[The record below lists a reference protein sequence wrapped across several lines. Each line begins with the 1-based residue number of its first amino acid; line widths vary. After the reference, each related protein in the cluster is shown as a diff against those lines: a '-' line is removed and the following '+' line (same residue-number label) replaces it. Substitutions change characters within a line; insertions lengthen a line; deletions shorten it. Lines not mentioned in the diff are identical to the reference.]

1 LHQNFNVVILKFTVG
16 IDIGGTNTKL
26 GLVDLN
32 GNLLKRVNFSTHS
45 HLNFIDYRT
54 LLNTAFEEVIR
65 EITVSDLLGVG
76 LGVPGANGKTGNV
89 PAAANIPFL
98 SALPLKNSLESFWN
112 LPVFV
117 AKDANAAA
125 LGEML
130 FGSAQGLENFILLTL
145 GTGLGSGL
153 VLNGKLISGANGLAA
168 EYGHSLLVKNG
179 RHCNCGQRG
188 CFETY
193 VSATGLKRTTLFF
206 LSNANNISIL
216 RDIPPSQLNAQK
228 IAEAAAQG
236 DEIAKKAIN
245 QTAKWLG
252 LKMVDLVVL
261 TDPEAIILAGG
272 LTNIGD
278 YFLQI
283 ARDSLESNVLPMYK
297 GKVKVDYSS
306 LGSDEAAI
314 IGAASLVLQ
323 QKW

>member
-1 LHQNFNVVILKFTVG
+1 LKCTVG

-32 GNLLKRVNFSTHS
+32 GNLLKRVNFSTNPF
-45 HLNFIDYRT
+45 LNFTDYQT
-54 LLNTAFEEVIR
+54 LLNTALSEVTGEMAR
-65 EITVSDLLGVG
+65 EDLLGIG
-76 LGVPGANGKTGNV
+76 LGVPGANGKTGSV
-89 PAAANIPFL
+89 PEAANIPFL
-98 SALPLKNSLESFWN
+98 SEVPLKNTLESYWN

-130 FGSAQGLENFILLTL
+130 FGSARGMQNFILLTL
-145 GTGLGSGL
+145 GTGLGSGI
-153 VLNGKLISGANGLAA
+153 VLNGNIISGASGLAA

-179 RHCNCGQRG
+179 RVCNCGQRG

-193 VSATGLKRTTLFF
+193 VSATGLKRTALQL
-206 LSNANNISIL
+206 LSKSNYTSIL
-216 RDIPPSQLNAQK
+216 RELPPSQLNAQH
-228 IAEAAAQG
+228 IAEAAQQG
-236 DEIAKKAIN
+236 DEIAKKAITK
-245 QTAKWLG
+245 TAKWLG

-283 ARDSLESNVLPMYK
+283 TRKSLELHVLPMFK
-297 GKVKVDYSS
+297 GKVKVAYST

-314 IGAASLVLQ
+314 LGAASLVFYPRN
-323 QKW
+323 

>member
-1 LHQNFNVVILKFTVG
+1 
-16 IDIGGTNTKL
+16 
-26 GLVDLN
+26 
-32 GNLLKRVNFSTHS
+32 
-45 HLNFIDYRT
+45 
-54 LLNTAFEEVIR
+54 
-65 EITVSDLLGVG
+65 
-76 LGVPGANGKTGNV
+76 
-89 PAAANIPFL
+89 
-98 SALPLKNSLESFWN
+98 
-112 LPVFV
+112 
-117 AKDANAAA
+117 
-125 LGEML
+125 
-130 FGSAQGLENFILLTL
+130 
-145 GTGLGSGL
+145 
-153 VLNGKLISGANGLAA
+153 
-168 EYGHSLLVKNG
+168 
-179 RHCNCGQRG
+179 
-188 CFETY
+188 
-193 VSATGLKRTTLFF
+193 LKRTTLFF